1 MSIEATNMKSND
13 QKLVNKTNILD
24 RQFEALFIVIMI
36 IIPILNNQHLVKKN
50 FLRKCL
56 IYMAILEWLN
66 LKLINEFIHYIS
78 KKFCLMNS
86 FL

>member
-36 IIPILNNQHLVKKN
+36 IIPILNNQHLVKK
-50 FLRKCL
+50 
-56 IYMAILEWLN
+56 
-66 LKLINEFIHYIS
+66 
-78 KKFCLMNS
+78 KFS
-86 FL
+86 

>member
-1 MSIEATNMKSND
+1 MSIATNMKSND

-36 IIPILNNQHLVKKN
+36 IIPILNNQHLVKKKN

-56 IYMAILEWLN
+56 IYMAILE
-66 LKLINEFIHYIS
+66 
-78 KKFCLMNS
+78 
-86 FL
+86 